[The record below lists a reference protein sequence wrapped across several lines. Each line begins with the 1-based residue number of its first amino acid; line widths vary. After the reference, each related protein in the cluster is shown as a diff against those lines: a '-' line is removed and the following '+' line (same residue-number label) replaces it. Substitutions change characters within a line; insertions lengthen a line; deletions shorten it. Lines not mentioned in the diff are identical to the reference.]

1 VPSETMNWPRYG
13 QSGRCAYFLR
23 SCPHAHSGHYDSEPI
38 LARDGTASPS
48 KPTHS
53 KISSTIQ
60 VSASPS
66 ARVLGYIINESLS

>member
-1 VPSETMNWPRYG
+1 VRLFPEELPTCP
-13 QSGRCAYFLR
+13 LR
-23 SCPHAHSGHYDSEPI
+23 SLRQELI

-66 ARVLGYIINESLS
+66 ARLLGYIINESLS